1 MGIYGEYKVEC
12 GVMSIYKFY
21 VLPPLRDGSLEIIA
35 EGVGTIG
42 YLLKDPTDDGLLAF
56 LPGHVLVKFDEA
68 WLAAVVHDD
77 DALDHT

>member
-1 MGIYGEYKVEC
+1 
-12 GVMSIYKFY
+12 
-21 VLPPLRDGSLEIIA
+21 
-35 EGVGTIG
+35 
-42 YLLKDPTDDGLLAF
+42 LLAF